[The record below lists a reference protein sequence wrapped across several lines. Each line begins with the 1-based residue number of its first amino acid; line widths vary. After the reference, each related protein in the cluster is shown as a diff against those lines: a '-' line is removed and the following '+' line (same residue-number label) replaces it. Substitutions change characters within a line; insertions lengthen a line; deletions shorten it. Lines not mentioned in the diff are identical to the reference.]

1 MGRNKKAEYNRWK
14 YGLDLAPI
22 KKASDDRIKSSD
34 AFTKIKTNAEWLAR
48 QNDKITPLNL
58 KKFQEEQRQIKAV
71 GKQIDSIN
79 KSAKELDVEAMAE
92 DLKKFEYDTG
102 KSERFKQ
109 WIKSLRNNDIY
120 LGEAVNVINDMIVQ
134 KNLVYNANGAGRKN

>member
-1 MGRNKKAEYNRWK
+1 M
-14 YGLDLAPI
+14 
-22 KKASDDRIKSSD
+22 
-34 AFTKIKTNAEWLAR
+34 AR